1 MDTQRDKY
9 ACICTSQ
16 LDKEPSCTDL
26 QPLANVDEAVDE
38 FDELVQPFLH
48 SKGESQQTMLCHF
61 NLTQA

>member
-1 MDTQRDKY
+1 M
-9 ACICTSQ
+9 
-16 LDKEPSCTDL
+16 TDI
-26 QPLANVDEAVDE
+26 DEAVDE